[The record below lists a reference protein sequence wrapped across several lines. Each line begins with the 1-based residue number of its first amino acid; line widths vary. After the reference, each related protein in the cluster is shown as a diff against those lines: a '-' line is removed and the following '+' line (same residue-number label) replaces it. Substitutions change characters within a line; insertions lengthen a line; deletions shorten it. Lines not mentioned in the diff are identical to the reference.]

1 MHFDSTPDEAS
12 PYDIL
17 LARIDDVIGEWR
29 TLVMDEPWARIPPAR
44 LVDTL
49 PEILPRIFR
58 AARGGDRQVDQ
69 PLAELIAKGH
79 GFFRREDAVPLG
91 AVAEE
96 WSHVKHACWNVLR
109 ANGASEDVALA
120 VIRRLDALIDDA
132 VGHTLR
138 GYYAPELDSLRGR
151 GLERRE
157 GSGDRRASPSDRRTA
172 R

>member
-1 MHFDSTPDEAS
+1 MYSDSPPDETS
-12 PYDIL
+12 PYEIL
-17 LARIDDVIGEWR
+17 LAHIDAVIGEWR
-29 TLVMDEPWARIPPAR
+29 SLVEKEPWARIPPVR

-49 PEILPRIFR
+49 PEILPKIIRC
-58 AARGGDRQVDQ
+58 ARDGVQHCDK

-96 WSHVKHACWNVLR
+96 WGHVKHACWNVLR
-109 ANGASEDVALA
+109 TNAVSEELALS
-120 VIRRLDALIDDA
+120 VVRRLDTLIDDA

-157 GSGDRRASPSDRRTA
+157 GSGDRRVNPSDRRTA

>member
-1 MHFDSTPDEAS
+1 MHSDPTPDEAS

-29 TLVMDEPWARIPPAR
+29 TLVEHEPWARIPPAR

-49 PEILPRIFR
+49 PEILPRIIR
-58 AARGGDRQVDQ
+58 AARNGDAHVDQ
-69 PLAELIAKGH
+69 SLSELIAKGH

-96 WSHVKHACWNVLR
+96 WTHVKHACWNVLR
-109 ANGASEDVALA
+109 AHGVTETDALSA
-120 VIRRLDALIDDA
+120 VRRLDMLVDDA

-157 GSGDRRASPSDRRTA
+157 GVGDRRMNSANRRGA
-172 R
+172 E

>member
-1 MHFDSTPDEAS
+1 MHSDPMPDEAS

-17 LARIDDVIGEWR
+17 LAHIDDVIREWR
-29 TLVMDEPWARIPPAR
+29 ALVQEEPWARIPPVR

-58 AARGGDRQVDQ
+58 AARRGEWQVDQ

-109 ANGASEDVALA
+109 GNAVSEDAALA
-120 VIRRLDALIDDA
+120 VVRRLDMLIDDA

-157 GSGDRRASPSDRRTA
+157 GTGDRRANPSDRRTT

>member
-1 MHFDSTPDEAS
+1 MYSDPMPDEAS

-17 LARIDDVIGEWR
+17 LARIDDVIREWR
-29 TLVMDEPWARIPPAR
+29 ALVKEEPWARIPPVR

-58 AARGGDRQVDQ
+58 AARRGERQVDQ

-109 ANGASEDVALA
+109 SSAVSEDAALA
-120 VIRRLDALIDDA
+120 VVRRLDMLIDDA

-157 GSGDRRASPSDRRTA
+157 GSGDRRANSSDRRTT